1 MSKDIII
8 VGAGG
13 HAVSVT
19 NVALS
24 CGINVVAY
32 VDNNKAGSKV
42 LDIPVITKQQCIDT
56 YKTANFAIAIGD
68 NSVRERV
75 YNDYKLELP
84 NCEFPPLIH
93 QTAVIGINSKVGDG
107 TVIMPQTN
115 IGPNSKV
122 GVFCILNTSS
132 SIDHDCDMQSFSSIA
147 PRVVTGGNVN
157 IGVRSALSIGATVKH
172 GIVIGDDVV
181 IGANSYVNKPFDSN
195 LVAYGTPCKFVRERT
210 KEDAYL
216 S

>member
-68 NSVRERV
+68 NSVR
-75 YNDYKLELP
+75 
-84 NCEFPPLIH
+84 
-93 QTAVIGINSKVGDG
+93 
-107 TVIMPQTN
+107 
-115 IGPNSKV
+115 
-122 GVFCILNTSS
+122 
-132 SIDHDCDMQSFSSIA
+132 
-147 PRVVTGGNVN
+147 
-157 IGVRSALSIGATVKH
+157 
-172 GIVIGDDVV
+172 
-181 IGANSYVNKPFDSN
+181 
-195 LVAYGTPCKFVRERT
+195 
-210 KEDAYL
+210 
-216 S
+216 